1 MGTFSR
7 MLLPSIR
14 MSFMVLPPELLPVYQ
29 RRGEFYNQTASKA
42 EQIALCQFIR
52 DGHLEAQ
59 IRKSRRLYLQ
69 KAKLLCEDIQELF
82 GEKAKAYPGEAGF
95 LVLAELQTELSG
107 EEIRQRA
114 EKAGVGVRTVD
125 EKEWNRGFPSSGSS
139 PDSAETAMGLPIRRI
154 LLSCASVPA
163 EHYKEALLRL
173 KQSLG
178 MQLQ

>member
-14 MSFMVLPPELLPVYQ
+14 MSFMVLPPELLSVYQ
-29 RRGEFYNQTASKA
+29 KRGEFYNQTASKA

-82 GEKAKAYPGEAGF
+82 GEKGK
-95 LVLAELQTELSG
+95 S
-107 EEIRQRA
+107 ISRR
-114 EKAGVGVRTVD
+114 
-125 EKEWNRGFPSSGSS
+125 S
-139 PDSAETAMGLPIRRI
+139 GLPGSGRASDRTFWRRNQ
-154 LLSCASVPA
+154 A
-163 EHYKEALLRL
+163 EGRESRRR
-173 KQSLG
+173 G
-178 MQLQ
+178 ENG

>member
-14 MSFMVLPPELLPVYQ
+14 MSFMVLPPELLSVYQ
-29 RRGEFYNQTASKA
+29 KRGEFYNQTASKA

-69 KAKLLCEDIQELF
+69 KAKLCAKIFRNCLEKRQKHIQEKRASWF
-82 GEKAKAYPGEAGF
+82 WQSF
-95 LVLAELQTELSG
+95 RQELSG
-107 EEIRQRA
+107 EEIRREA

-125 EKEWNRGFPSSGSS
+125 EKEWNREFPSSGSS